1 MGMASPQV
9 RVHVSEALTFV
20 QALDFARMEASVNCV
35 IKLNVDAKRT
45 DERVRG
51 MAFLP
56 HGRGKTT
63 RVAVFARGAL
73 ADEATDAGADLVGAE
88 ELVEQVLAGVIDF
101 DRCLAT
107 PDMLPALA
115 KAARVLGPR
124 GLMPNPK
131 RGGVVGVGIGDAIKR
146 AKAGEVE
153 FKANKEGLVHG
164 AVAKITLPR
173 QKIQENTIAFI
184 LGVLAARPQRFR
196 NAPPNGI
203 FLSSTQGRSVKLDHR
218 LF

>member
-1 MGMASPQV
+1 M
-9 RVHVSEALTFV
+9 
-20 QALDFARMEASVNCV
+20 
-35 IKLNVDAKRT
+35 
-45 DERVRG
+45 
-51 MAFLP
+51 
-56 HGRGKTT
+56 
-63 RVAVFARGAL
+63 
-73 ADEATDAGADLVGAE
+73 
-88 ELVEQVLAGVIDF
+88 LAGVIDF

-131 RGGVVGVGIGDAIKR
+131 RGGVVGVGIADAIKR
-146 AKAGEVE
+146 AKAGGVPARTRSAHALHAHCTRTAAHCACAAAAHALGGRGRVQPAYHNCSALLTTYLLPPTYFLPTTYKAGEVE

-164 AVAKITLPR
+164 AVGKITLPR

-203 FLSSTQGRSVKLDHR
+203 FLSSTQVSEP
-218 LF
+218 